1 MPYSSRPVPRN
12 LGYSGRMAPKLF
24 SRADLGALVNALG
37 NNQDITNSALDT
49 LWTTYGR
56 GKEPAATS
64 KEARANNLIRAISE
78 QPNADSRLL
87 ELINETFYFSHFAE
101 LRRQDPSFKRFYI
114 RVQQRMLNDGRFL
127 LDPEDGLVVAK
138 AYKESVS
145 SSAQT
150 QTRSDEEEVRATDMA
165 QNSDPRAVFIVH
177 GRNIPLKD
185 ELVRF
190 LTHIDVRPISW
201 TEAAQATHKTM
212 PFTLEIVRA
221 GMRAARAVIV
231 IFSPD
236 DEARLRPQFHKEHDG
251 AQERTLT
258 GQARQNV
265 LLEAGMAMA
274 LSPDRTIFVR
284 VGRPREVSDIQ
295 GINWIDLD
303 DGWDSRTR
311 LLHELQAA
319 GVQAASNR
327 NLTDRLAGRFESV
340 AF

>member
-1 MPYSSRPVPRN
+1 
-12 LGYSGRMAPKLF
+12 MAPRLF
-24 SRADLGALVNALG
+24 SRADLGALANALG
-37 NNQDITNSALDT
+37 NNQEIANSALDT
-49 LWTTYGR
+49 MWTTYGR
-56 GKEPAATS
+56 GREPAATN
-64 KEARANNLIRAISE
+64 KESRANNLLRSIGE
-78 QPNADSRLL
+78 QPNADSQLL
-87 ELINETFYFSHFAE
+87 ELINETFYFSHLAD

-114 RVQQRMLNDGRFL
+114 RIQERMLKDGRFV
-127 LDPEDGLVVAK
+127 LDPEDGLAI
-138 AYKESVS
+138 AIGYGEGS
-145 SSAQT
+145 SFSAHT
-150 QTRSDEEEVRATDMA
+150 QSQPRQEEDRADELT
-165 QNSDPRAVFIVH
+165 QNTDPRAVFIVH

-201 TEAAQATHKTM
+201 TEAAQATHRTM
-212 PFTLEIVRA
+212 PFTLDIVRA
-221 GMRAARAVIV
+221 GMAAARAVIV

-236 DEARLRPQFHKEHDG
+236 DEARLRPQFHREHDG
-251 AQERTLT
+251 MQERSLT

-274 LSPDRTIFVR
+274 LAPDRTILVR
-284 VGRPREVSDIQ
+284 IGRPREVSDIQ

-319 GVQAASNR
+319 GVQVAPHR